1 MDWAAAY
8 ELDEQTGVRTRRDR
22 RAGFEYSDGAESE
35 EHMLR
40 AVLESDDV
48 SSGSDELVA
57 RIVDWPSE
65 YHFSA
70 ARATLLAPLEPA
82 GLTVLEVGSGCGAI
96 TRALGEAGARVVAL
110 EASAARARIT
120 AARCRGLEAV
130 DVVCDDF
137 LHFEPPADFD
147 VVLLVGVLEYAPLY
161 FGGPDP
167 VGAALAKAIGCLS
180 PRGSVVVA
188 IENQLGLKYFAGRSE
203 DHSGR
208 PFYGIEDRYQDEGGA
223 VTFGRREL
231 SSRLAGA
238 GLPRQ
243 TWYFPFPDYKLPR
256 AILTEAALA
265 DPGLDAG
272 RLAGDVPS
280 RDYGRPAARLFAE
293 DAAWE
298 VAGRNGLVPD
308 LANSFLVVAARA
320 PGDALTAPPAWLA
333 ELRST
338 DRVRA
343 YRTVTRI
350 VREEQGL
357 VVLKENAPAGV
368 APPAGAPV
376 EHVVT
381 ARSPYLPG
389 VPLARGLR
397 SLLRTPGAGPADLA
411 TALSPWRAYLAGHET
426 PGGRGVL
433 PGELLDAVP
442 WNLMTRGGAA
452 GDGGLTPFDQEWLYR
467 GELDL
472 GHVVVRGLSSLL
484 LAAGYDGLPA
494 SMGGTLGELIEQVTG
509 AMGLPLDRGSVRR
522 LTALESEIQACVFG
536 MDPEATRERMV
547 GELDAPPPCPPPLSA
562 TLQGLEQRSATY
574 AARVAELEDAVRR
587 EHAAYEAL
595 RRQMA
600 AVEQSTSWRV
610 TAPLRRLR
618 RPGGGGGSGRDARA
632 RGQPR
637 SVHVRDHACL
647 AHGPGALH
655 LGVDHH
661 VHELLEGDRGLPA
674 ERLARMRRVSARLRD
689 VDGPQE
695 ALVDA
700 HVLVVVEPHARERPV
715 AELPHGVALAR
726 RDDVVAGLVRLH
738 HQVHGAHVVAG
749 EAPVAARVQVAE
761 HDVVVQAGGDA
772 RRGAGDLARDVVG
785 APVGALVVE
794 EDAVGGVQLVGAPV
808 GADERVGVQLG
819 GRVGVHRAE
828 GGALRLRRLLR
839 LAEQLGRG
847 RLVEPHLL
855 AAPADDL
862 EDAERAERRGLAG
875 VLGQVEADLDVALA
889 GEVVH
894 LVGVGLVH
902 EEREARGVGELR
914 VVQVDAPGKRG
925 VGVHELAEPRAGD
938 GRRGPHHAVDAVA
951 LGQQQLSEVAAVLPG
966 DAGDERRLLHAAPPV
981 SRRRRGAPP
990 ARPL

>member
-1 MDWAAAY
+1 
-8 ELDEQTGVRTRRDR
+8 VRTRRDR

-110 EASAARARIT
+110 EASAARAGIT

-137 LHFEPPADFD
+137 RHFEPPAAFD

-161 FGGPDP
+161 FGGADP
-167 VGAALAKAIGCLS
+167 VGAALARALGCLS

-203 DHSGR
+203 DHCGR
-208 PFYGIEDRYQDEGGA
+208 PFFGIEDRYQDEQGA

-231 SSRLAGA
+231 SARLAAA

-256 AILTEAALA
+256 MILTEAALA

-272 RLAGDVPS
+272 RLAGDIPS
-280 RDYGRPAARLFAE
+280 RDYQRPSARLFAE

-298 VAGRNGLVPD
+298 VARRNGLVAD
-308 LANSFLVVAARA
+308 LANSFLVAAARA
-320 PGDALTAPPAWLA
+320 PGDVLTAPPAWLA

-357 VVLKENAPAGV
+357 VVLKQSAAAGA

-376 EHVVT
+376 DHVVT
-381 ARSPYLPG
+381 GRSRYLPG
-389 VPLARGLR
+389 VPLARRLR
-397 SLLRTPGAGPADLA
+397 HLLRTPGAGPADLA
-411 TALSPWRAYLAGHET
+411 TALSPWRAYLAGHERS
-426 PGGRGVL
+426 GGRGVL

-442 WNLMTRGGAA
+442 WNLMTGGGAA
-452 GDGGLTPFDQEWLYR
+452 ADDGLTPFDQEWLYR

-472 GHVVVRGLSSLL
+472 DHVVVRGLSSLL
-484 LAAGYDGLPA
+484 VAAGGELPA
-494 SMGGTLGELIEQVTG
+494 SMAGTLGELLEQVTS
-509 AMGLPLDRGSVRR
+509 AMGLPLDRGSVLR

-547 GELDAPPPCPPPLSA
+547 GELDAPPPSPPTLSA
-562 TLQGLEQRSATY
+562 TLQGLEQRAAAD

-587 EHAAYEAL
+587 EHVAYDAL

-600 AVEQSTSWRV
+600 AVEQSTSWKV

-618 RPGGGGGSGRDARA
+618 RPGGGGGSGRDART
-632 RGQPR
+632 
-637 SVHVRDHACL
+637 
-647 AHGPGALH
+647 
-655 LGVDHH
+655 
-661 VHELLEGDRGLPA
+661 
-674 ERLARMRRVSARLRD
+674 
-689 VDGPQE
+689 
-695 ALVDA
+695 
-700 HVLVVVEPHARERPV
+700 
-715 AELPHGVALAR
+715 
-726 RDDVVAGLVRLH
+726 
-738 HQVHGAHVVAG
+738 
-749 EAPVAARVQVAE
+749 
-761 HDVVVQAGGDA
+761 
-772 RRGAGDLARDVVG
+772 
-785 APVGALVVE
+785 
-794 EDAVGGVQLVGAPV
+794 
-808 GADERVGVQLG
+808 
-819 GRVGVHRAE
+819 
-828 GGALRLRRLLR
+828 
-839 LAEQLGRG
+839 
-847 RLVEPHLL
+847 
-855 AAPADDL
+855 
-862 EDAERAERRGLAG
+862 
-875 VLGQVEADLDVALA
+875 
-889 GEVVH
+889 
-894 LVGVGLVH
+894 
-902 EEREARGVGELR
+902 
-914 VVQVDAPGKRG
+914 
-925 VGVHELAEPRAGD
+925 
-938 GRRGPHHAVDAVA
+938 
-951 LGQQQLSEVAAVLPG
+951 
-966 DAGDERRLLHAAPPV
+966 
-981 SRRRRGAPP
+981 
-990 ARPL
+990 